1 MCGCGAMG
9 RGCSGRRRSRGEWR
23 VLSVRLDALRT
34 SMVTGL
40 GPVAHPSASFR
51 RGLWRSWELLDG
63 SEDLFQIDCQRY
75 PTLIPC
81 LSRAA

>member
-1 MCGCGAMG
+1 
-9 RGCSGRRRSRGEWR
+9 
-23 VLSVRLDALRT
+23 
-34 SMVTGL
+34 MVTGL